1 MSQGQISG
9 GQSVLMLPDGS
20 SRLLGRDAQR
30 TNIAVA
36 YAVASAVKT
45 TLGPR
50 GMDKMMVSDMGDI
63 VITNDGAT
71 ILKEMNVEHPAAKM
85 MVEIA
90 KTQDEEVGDGTTSA
104 VVLSGELLKEAIGLL
119 DQDIHASTIINGYK
133 AASAKAIE
141 ELAAIGEA
149 IGLNDKG
156 MLEKIAAVSMGSKT
170 VTSGEAQPFLA
181 KMVVDSVI
189 QVAEK
194 RDGKVSVDKDYIKL
208 EKKQGGDVMQ
218 TVLINGVLIDKEIV
232 HPGMPKKLENAK
244 IALLDAA
251 LEIEKTETDARISI
265 TSPDQMTAFL
275 EQEEKMLRQMVD
287 KVAASGANVLF
298 CQKGIDDVAQ
308 HYLSKKGI
316 AAARRV
322 KKSDMEKL
330 VRATG
335 GRVVTTLEDLGS
347 KDLGHAGLVEERKIA
362 GEQMVFVEKCKDP
375 KSVTILVR
383 GGTSHVV
390 DEAERALVDA
400 IGSVRSAVED
410 GKYVTGGGSIEMALA
425 MKLRKYAVEV
435 GGREQLAIQ
444 AFADALEVIPRTLA
458 ESCGLDSIDTLVD
471 LRTKHEKKSSN
482 MGVDVYKVKVSDMK
496 SLGVIEPLRVKKQA
510 IQSASEAA
518 EMILRI
524 DDIIAA
530 RGRPPAPQGGP
541 GGMGGMGGMD
551 M

>member
-1 MSQGQISG
+1 MQQGQLG
-9 GQSVLMLPDGS
+9 GQQVLYLPEGS
-20 SRLLGRDAQR
+20 SRVLGRDAQR
-30 TNIAVA
+30 TNIAVG
-36 YAVASAVKT
+36 YAVASAVKS

-50 GMDKMMVSDMGDI
+50 GMDKMMVSEMGDI

-104 VVLSGELLKEAIGLL
+104 VVIAGELLKKALELL
-119 DQDIHASTIINGYK
+119 DQDVHASTIITGYK
-133 AASAKAIE
+133 SASQQAIE
-141 ELAAIGEA
+141 SLYDVAE
-149 IGLNDKG
+149 NVHVDDKA
-156 MLEKIAAVSMGSKT
+156 MLQKIAAIAMGSKT
-170 VTSGEAQPFLA
+170 VASGDA
-181 KMVVDSVI
+181 KDMLSKLVVDAVT

-194 RDGKVSVDKDYIKL
+194 RDGKFSVDKDYIKI
-208 EKKQGGDVMQ
+208 EKKQGGDVYQ
-218 TVLINGVLIDKEIV
+218 TTMISGVLVDKEVV
-232 HPGMPKKLENAK
+232 HPAMPKRLEKAK

-275 EQEEKMLRQMVD
+275 EQEEKMLKDMVE
-287 KVAASGANVLF
+287 KVAASGATVLF

-308 HYLSKKGI
+308 HYLAKKGI
-316 AAARRV
+316 LAARRV

-330 VRATG
+330 ARATG
-335 GRVVTTLEDLGS
+335 GRVTTTLEDLS
-347 KDLGHAGLVEERKIA
+347 NDDLGFAGLVEERKVA

-383 GGTSHVV
+383 GGTEHVV
-390 DEAERALVDA
+390 DEAERAMVDA
-400 IGSVRSAVED
+400 IGAVSSSIQE
-410 GKYVTGGGSIEMALA
+410 GKYVTGGGSIEMELA
-425 MKLRKYAVEV
+425 MRLNKHAAQV

-444 AFADALEVIPRTLA
+444 AFAEAMEVIPRTLA

-471 LRTKHEKKSSN
+471 LRAKHEKGQKTLGIDVLRGKIGDCKAA
-482 MGVDVYKVKVSDMK
+482 GVF
-496 SLGVIEPLRVKKQA
+496 EPLKVKKQA
-510 IQSASEAA
+510 LQSASEVT

-524 DDIIAA
+524 DDIIAS
-530 RGRPPAPQGGP
+530 RGKPSGGKGGP
-541 GGMGGMGGMD
+541 GGDMGAGMD

>member
-1 MSQGQISG
+1 M
-9 GQSVLMLPDGS
+9 MLPDGS

>member
-1 MSQGQISG
+1 
-9 GQSVLMLPDGS
+9 MLPDGS

>member
-1 MSQGQISG
+1 MSQGQIN
-9 GQSVLMLPDGS
+9 GQNVLVLPEGS

-50 GMDKMMVSDMGDI
+50 GMDKMMVSDLGDI

-71 ILKEMNVEHPAAKM
+71 ILQEMNVEHPAAKM

-104 VVLSGELLKEAIGLL
+104 VVLSGELLKNALDLL
-119 DQDIHASTIINGYK
+119 DQSIHASTIIAGYK
-133 AASAKAIE
+133 MASAKAIE
-141 ELAAIGEA
+141 ELQSISQTVS
-149 IGLNDKG
+149 LKDKPT
-156 MLEKIAAVSMGSKT
+156 LEKIAAVSMGSKT
-170 VTSGEAQPFLA
+170 VSAGEARNFLA
-181 KMVVDSVI
+181 KMVVDAVT
-189 QVAEK
+189 QVAVESA
-194 RDGKVSVDKDYIKL
+194 GKFTVDKDYIKL

-275 EQEEKMLRQMVD
+275 EQEEKMLRTMVD
-287 KVAASGANVLF
+287 KVAASGANVLM

-316 AAARRV
+316 LATRRV

-335 GRVVTTLEDLGS
+335 ARIVTTLDDLGS

-375 KSVTILVR
+375 KSVTLLVR
-383 GGTSHVV
+383 GGTQHVV

-400 IGSVRSAVED
+400 IGSVKSAVED
-410 GKYVTGGGSIEMALA
+410 GRYVTGGGSTEMELA
-425 MKLRKYAVEV
+425 TRLRKYAVEV

-444 AFADALEVIPRTLA
+444 VFADALEVIPRALA
-458 ESCGLDSIDTLVD
+458 ESCGLDAIDTLVD
-471 LRTKHEKKSSN
+471 LRSKHEKKN
-482 MGVDVYKVKVSDMK
+482 VGLGIDVYKARVHD
-496 SLGVIEPLRVKKQA
+496 LGALGIIEPVRVKKQA

-524 DDIIAA
+524 DDIIAS
-530 RGRPPAPQGGP
+530 RGKPASPAG
-541 GGMGGMGGMD
+541 GGMGGMGGGMD